1 MTVYLITFRS
11 LTHAQRSARLL
22 ERRDRGR
29 RGDAAARA
37 TLREVAVAG
46 DLFERRGLTATVIK
60 APQGLSSSGCAYAVT
75 LRSRPEEALALLRQN
90 NMRVGRL
97 FRRGPDGTYEE
108 VHA

>member
-22 ERRDRGR
+22 ERR
-29 RGDAAARA
+29 
-37 TLREVAVAG
+37 
-46 DLFERRGLTATVIK
+46 GLTATVIK
-60 APQGLSSSGCAYAVT
+60 APQGLSGSGCAYAVT

-97 FRRGPDGTYEE
+97 FRRDPDGTYEE
-108 VHA
+108 VRA

>member
-22 ERRDRGR
+22 
-29 RGDAAARA
+29 
-37 TLREVAVAG
+37 
-46 DLFERRGLTATVIK
+46 ERRGLTATVIK

-75 LRSRPEEALALLRQN
+75 LRGRGPEALALLRDN

-97 FRRGPDGTYEE
+97 FRRGADGDWEE
-108 VHA
+108 VRA

>member
-22 ERRDRGR
+22 
-29 RGDAAARA
+29 
-37 TLREVAVAG
+37 
-46 DLFERRGLTATVIK
+46 ERRGLTATVIK